1 MFIIFS
7 LQILIHLGKSG
18 SGKKKKKPKPA
29 SKAKLLKF
37 QKNG

>member
-18 SGKKKKKPKPA
+18 SGKKKKPKPA